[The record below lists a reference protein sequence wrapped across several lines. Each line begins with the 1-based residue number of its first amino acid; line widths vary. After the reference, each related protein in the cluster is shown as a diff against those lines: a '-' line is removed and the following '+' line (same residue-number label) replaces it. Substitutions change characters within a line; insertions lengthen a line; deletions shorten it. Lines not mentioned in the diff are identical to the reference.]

1 MEAVIK
7 RLMPHNVE
15 AEQAV
20 IGAMLVNNE
29 TIHVVSEII
38 SGEDFYQKALGV
50 LFDGIVEL
58 NQRGQGVDMV
68 TLQEY
73 LKEKDVPPEISG
85 MEYMKEIM
93 GDTYT
98 SVNVQR
104 YAGIVKEKKILR
116 MLIQINEEITNDCY
130 LQNQP
135 LEEILQTTEKK
146 VFELL
151 EGGNTQTYLPIR
163 DIVIKALERMDEV
176 FKSEDGITGVRTGFD
191 DLDRMLSGLQ
201 RSDLVLIAAR
211 PSMGKTAFALNIAQN
226 ASFRHDKVVA
236 VFSLEMSN
244 QQLMNRLFAMEGRVD
259 AQRIRSSKQL
269 KEEDWKKVIESAET
283 IGKSNLI
290 IDDTSGITVPQIRSK
305 CRKIILEKGLD
316 MVIIDYLQ
324 LMSASKSKGNENR
337 QQEISEITRS
347 LKGLARE
354 LNVPVVALSQ
364 LSRGPEQRQEKRPLL
379 SDLRES
385 GAIEQDADV
394 CMFIYRDDY
403 YKNDSDRKD
412 IAEIIVAKQ
421 RNGPTGT
428 IELAWIPK
436 ETRFANLAYDKFSR

>member
-1 MEAVIK
+1 MEAAIK
-7 RLMPHNVE
+7 RVMPHNVE

-20 IGAMLVNNE
+20 IGAMLLNNE
-29 TIHVVSEII
+29 TIHVVGEIL

-58 NQRGQGVDMV
+58 NQRGRGVDTV

-73 LKEKDVPPEISG
+73 LKEKNVPVEISG
-85 MEYMKEIM
+85 MEYMNEIM
-93 GDTYT
+93 GSTFT
-98 SVNVQR
+98 SVNAQH
-104 YAGIVKEKKILR
+104 YANIVREKKILR
-116 MLIQINEEITNDCY
+116 NLIQINEEITNHCY

-146 VFELL
+146 VFDLL
-151 EGGNTQTYLPIR
+151 EGGNTQTYTPIR
-163 DIVIKALERMDEV
+163 EIVVKALERIDEV
-176 FKSEDGITGVRTGFD
+176 FKSKDGITGVRTGFD

-201 RSDLVLIAAR
+201 KSDLVLIAAR
-211 PSMGKTAFALNIAQN
+211 PSMGKTALALNIAQN
-226 ASFRHDKVVA
+226 AALRHNKVVA
-236 VFSLEMSN
+236 VFSLEMSSG
-244 QQLMNRLFAMEGRVD
+244 QLMNRLFALEGRVD
-259 AQRIRSSKQL
+259 AGRIRSSKQL
-269 KEEDWKKVIESAET
+269 KDEDWKKIIESAET

-290 IDDTSGITVPQIRSK
+290 LDDTSGITVSEIRSK
-305 CRKIILEKGLD
+305 CRKFILEKGLD

-337 QQEISEITRS
+337 QQEISEISRS

-354 LNVPVVALSQ
+354 LDVPVVALSQ
-364 LSRGPEQRQEKRPLL
+364 LSRGPEQRQEKRPML

-403 YKNDSDRKD
+403 YNNDSEKKD

-428 IELAWIPK
+428 IELKWIPK
-436 ETRFANLAYDKFSR
+436 ETRFANLLKQKY

>member
-1 MEAVIK
+1 MEAAIK
-7 RLMPHNVE
+7 RVMPHNVE

-20 IGAMLVNNE
+20 IGAMLLNNE
-29 TIHVVSEII
+29 TIHVVSEIL

-58 NQRGQGVDMV
+58 NQRGRGVDTV

-73 LKEKDVPPEISG
+73 LKEKNVPPEISG
-85 MEYMKEIM
+85 MEYVKEIM
-93 GDTYT
+93 GSTFT
-98 SVNVQR
+98 SVNVQH
-104 YAGIVKEKKILR
+104 YASIVREKKILR
-116 MLIQINEEITNDCY
+116 SLIQINEEITNNCY

-146 VFELL
+146 IFELL
-151 EGGNTQTYLPIR
+151 EGGNTQTYIPIR
-163 DIVIKALERMDEV
+163 EIVVKALERIDEV
-176 FKSEDGITGVRTGFD
+176 FKSKDGITGVRTGFD

-201 RSDLVLIAAR
+201 KSDLVLIAAR
-211 PSMGKTAFALNIAQN
+211 PSMGKTALALNIAQN
-226 ASFRHDKVVA
+226 AAFRHNKVVA
-236 VFSLEMSN
+236 VFSLEMSSG
-244 QQLMNRLFAMEGRVD
+244 QLMNRLFALEGRVD
-259 AQRIRSSKQL
+259 AQRIRSSRQL
-269 KEEDWKKVIESAET
+269 KDEDWKKIIESAET

-290 IDDTSGITVPQIRSK
+290 LDDTSGITVSEIRSK
-305 CRKIILEKGLD
+305 CRKFILEKGLD

-337 QQEISEITRS
+337 QQEISEISRS

-354 LNVPVVALSQ
+354 LDVPVVALSQ
-364 LSRGPEQRQEKRPLL
+364 LSRGPEQRQEKRPML

-403 YKNDSDRKD
+403 YNNDSEKKN

-436 ETRFANLAYDKFSR
+436 ETRFANLEKQRY

>member
-1 MEAVIK
+1 MEAAIK
-7 RLMPHNVE
+7 RVMPHNVE

-20 IGAMLVNNE
+20 IGAMLMNNE
-29 TIHVVSEII
+29 TIHVVAEIL

-58 NQRGQGVDMV
+58 NQRGRGVDMV

-73 LKEKDVPPEISG
+73 LKEKNVPPEISG
-85 MEYMKEIM
+85 MEYVKEIM
-93 GDTYT
+93 GSTFT
-98 SVNVQR
+98 SVNVQH
-104 YAGIVKEKKILR
+104 YASIVREKKILR
-116 MLIQINEEITNDCY
+116 SLIQINEEITNNCY

-146 VFELL
+146 IFDLL
-151 EGGNTQTYLPIR
+151 EGGNTQTYTPIR
-163 DIVIKALERMDEV
+163 EIVVKALERIDEV
-176 FKSEDGITGVRTGFD
+176 FKSKDGITGVRTGFD

-211 PSMGKTAFALNIAQN
+211 PSMGKTALALNIAQN
-226 ASFRHDKVVA
+226 AAFRHNKVVA
-236 VFSLEMSN
+236 VFSLEMSSG
-244 QQLMNRLFAMEGRVD
+244 QLMNRLFALEGRVD
-259 AQRIRSSKQL
+259 AQRIRSSRQL
-269 KEEDWKKVIESAET
+269 KDEDWKRIIESAET

-290 IDDTSGITVPQIRSK
+290 LDDTSGITVSEIRSK
-305 CRKIILEKGLD
+305 CRKFILEKGLD

-337 QQEISEITRS
+337 QQEISEISRS

-354 LNVPVVALSQ
+354 LDVPVVALSQ
-364 LSRGPEQRQEKRPLL
+364 LSRGPEQRQEKRPML

-403 YKNDSDRKD
+403 YNNDSEKKD

-436 ETRFANLAYDKFSR
+436 ETRFANLLKQRY

>member
-1 MEAVIK
+1 MEAAIK
-7 RLMPHNVE
+7 RVMPHNVE

-20 IGAMLVNNE
+20 IGAMLLNNE
-29 TIHVVSEII
+29 TIHVVAEIL

-58 NQRGQGVDMV
+58 NQRGRGVDTV

-73 LKEKDVPPEISG
+73 LKEKNVPPEISG
-85 MEYMKEIM
+85 MEYVKEIM
-93 GDTYT
+93 GSTFT
-98 SVNVQR
+98 SVNVQH
-104 YAGIVKEKKILR
+104 YASIVREKKILR
-116 MLIQINEEITNDCY
+116 SLIQINEEITNNCY

-135 LEEILQTTEKK
+135 LEEILETTEKK
-146 VFELL
+146 IFDLL
-151 EGGNTQTYLPIR
+151 EGGNTQTYTPIR
-163 DIVIKALERMDEV
+163 EIVVKALERIDEV
-176 FKSEDGITGVRTGFD
+176 FKSKDGITGVRTGFD

-201 RSDLVLIAAR
+201 KSDLVLIAAR
-211 PSMGKTAFALNIAQN
+211 PSMGKTALALNIAQN
-226 ASFRHDKVVA
+226 AAFRHNKVVA
-236 VFSLEMSN
+236 VFSLEMSSG
-244 QQLMNRLFAMEGRVD
+244 QLMNRLFALEGRVD
-259 AQRIRSSKQL
+259 AQRIRSSRQL
-269 KEEDWKKVIESAET
+269 KDEDWKKIIESAET

-290 IDDTSGITVPQIRSK
+290 LDDTSGITVPEIRSK
-305 CRKIILEKGLD
+305 CRKFILEKGLD

-337 QQEISEITRS
+337 QQEISEISRS

-354 LNVPVVALSQ
+354 LDVPVVALSQ
-364 LSRGPEQRQEKRPLL
+364 LSRGPEQRQEKRPML

-403 YKNDSDRKD
+403 YNNDSEKKD

-436 ETRFANLAYDKFSR
+436 ETRFANLLKQRY